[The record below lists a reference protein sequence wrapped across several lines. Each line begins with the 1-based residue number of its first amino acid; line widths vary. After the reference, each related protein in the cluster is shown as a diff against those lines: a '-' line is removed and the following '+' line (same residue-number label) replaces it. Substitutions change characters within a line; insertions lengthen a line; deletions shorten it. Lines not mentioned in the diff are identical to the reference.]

1 MKVKQR
7 TPKAEVEVE
16 SQTTDV
22 AVVETRKN
30 LPALPADWQEEL
42 GKEAKDAAA
51 LEVPSAQAFS
61 TRAGVL
67 SYNGQAMP
75 DNQVD
80 VVILGVAHANSMFI
94 NKFDP
99 NNIVSPLCFAVKLDG
114 GEMVPH
120 ENSYKPQAEECTGCE
135 MAEWGSDP
143 NSPSGRGKMCK
154 ETRKLALVSAS
165 DLAEGLDKAP
175 IVTISVPVTSVEN
188 WGGYVNLLAATAKRP
203 VWSVI
208 TRIKLTPHPKNQF
221 VMSFE
226 AVDAINDTDEL
237 TAIKARRETAA
248 KIVLT
253 PFGMMSEE
261 QYKDITEPKPVK
273 ARKF

>member
-1 MKVKQR
+1 MKVKTK
-7 TPKAEVEVE
+7 TPNVEQ
-16 SQTTDV
+16 QTTDV
-22 AVVETRKN
+22 VVVEPRKQF
-30 LPALPADWQEEL
+30 PALPADWKEEL
-42 GKEAKDAAA
+42 AAEAKDAAA

-80 VVILGVAHANSMFI
+80 GVILEAAFFNSMYI

-99 NNIVSPLCFAVKLDG
+99 NNTFSPLCFAMSPN
-114 GEMVPH
+114 GEDMEPH
-120 ENSYKPQAEECTGCE
+120 ENSYKPQAGACGECE
-135 MAEWGSDP
+135 QMEWGSDP

-154 ETRKLALVSAS
+154 ETRKLALISAD
-165 DLAEGLDKAP
+165 DLANGIDKAP

-203 VWSVI
+203 VWSLV
-208 TRIKLTPHPKNQF
+208 TRIKLTPHPKKQF

-226 AVDAINDTDEL
+226 AVDAINDPEML
-237 TAIKARRETAA
+237 TSLKDKKLLAS
-248 KIVLT
+248 KIALS
-253 PFGMMSEE
+253 PFAMMSEE
-261 QYKDITEPKPVK
+261 QYKEITTPKPVK
-273 ARKF
+273 TKKF